1 MDYETLT
8 AADKLLIARDALRA
22 AETDHYRISLDPA
35 SGGGEARV
43 AELEERVE
51 RLRDAVKEAEAA
63 TATEAEAATEDG
75 A

>member
-1 MDYETLT
+1 MDYETLN

-43 AELEERVE
+43 AELKERVE

-63 TATEAEAATEDG
+63 TATEAKAATEDG